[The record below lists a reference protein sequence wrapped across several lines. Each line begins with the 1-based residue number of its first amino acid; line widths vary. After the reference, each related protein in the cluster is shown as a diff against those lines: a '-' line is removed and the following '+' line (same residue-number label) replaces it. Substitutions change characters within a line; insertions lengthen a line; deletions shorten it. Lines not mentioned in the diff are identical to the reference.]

1 MFSSTFVIGTTGATT
16 TKSTTTTTTTTYN
29 RKPEVT
35 LITRKGKLPAKEKLE
50 TMREKVKALAAGTFE
65 APPIPIPAF
74 DVETEKDK
82 KTTQMM
88 GYTVV

>member
-1 MFSSTFVIGTTGATT
+1 MEEFASKNTNLNLSKSVSTFQTNLKTRVIALKT
-16 TKSTTTTTTTTYN
+16 
-29 RKPEVT
+29 
-35 LITRKGKLPAKEKLE
+35 AKEKLE